1 MRQGMAERPDNNIL
15 NMEMMREPARNSDAN
30 SAQRSGQAIV
40 SLLQQAADV
49 AKRNEERAK
58 AQALHLAEE
67 LRASEERCRQME
79 ARLRHFETRAA
90 EAESWLLRI
99 YDEIQDRLI
108 EPLTGEAP
116 QERVARR

>member
-1 MRQGMAERPDNNIL
+1 MAERPDNNIL
-15 NMEMMREPARNSDAN
+15 NMETMRDPARNNDAN

-90 EAESWLLRI
+90 EAENWLLRI

-116 QERVARR
+116 HERVARR